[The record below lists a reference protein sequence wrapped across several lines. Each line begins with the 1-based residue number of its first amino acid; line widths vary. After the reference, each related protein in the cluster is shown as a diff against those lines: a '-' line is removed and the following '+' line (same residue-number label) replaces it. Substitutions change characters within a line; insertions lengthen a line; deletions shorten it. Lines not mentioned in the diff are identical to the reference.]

1 MKIHGIV
8 SAIALTVSAALS
20 APAFACS
27 SGEIS
32 GGILFGQPNQNEN
45 LSCGAYEFGGVNS
58 LYNSSFNDRW
68 KFTVAEDTI
77 ASISVFDME
86 LGLDLPENELPTAA
100 YKQSK
105 SKSLQHVD
113 TTKIFDTKN
122 LSFTLFDNESGQFL
136 GWAGENETLSG
147 LSLVAGRLYT
157 LKVYGDVGGI
167 FGSAYHGTLE
177 TCVTEVPLS
186 DTAPLLGS
194 ALGLLALRLRKR
206 ATTGTN
212 A

>member
-8 SAIALTVSAALS
+8 SAVVLTVSAALS

-32 GGILFGQPNQNEN
+32 GGILFSQPNQNEN
-45 LSCGAYEFGGVNS
+45 LSCGEYEFAGVNS
-58 LYNSSFNDRW
+58 LFNSSFNDRW
-68 KFTVAEDTI
+68 KFTVSEDTI

-86 LGLDLPENELPTAA
+86 LGLDSPENELPTAA
-100 YKQSK
+100 NKHSK
-105 SKSLQHVD
+105 SFQHVD

-122 LSFTLFDNESGQFL
+122 LSFTLFDNETGQFL

-177 TCVTEVPLS
+177 TCVTQVPLS